1 MREKVKNRILLII
14 ICFFTIVIL
23 IVSLKLNDNRI
34 KNDLSLS
41 QLEEYLTEINYEEIS
56 DYIIEQPSIIIYVSN
71 SSKQS
76 DKKFENLLKPI
87 IRKYNLENDIVYI
100 NTNDTTIIDPIYQN
114 SPELVIYKDGEIT
127 DIVDCTTLRSKKSII
142 KLLKERG
149 VIND

>member
-14 ICFFTIVIL
+14 ICFFTIVTL